1 MKVRGRVA
9 LELLTLAIL
18 MVSFLL
24 LFPKRSLVVD
34 VILALCAL
42 GLVGL
47 NARYTREV
55 IWARFPRGPS
65 SGGLKQ
71 CMWAT
76 MAITFSAVFV
86 FFIVGIVI
94 GYGNG
99 GWKAVV
105 DRVLNWKL
113 LVAICVYLPWALLQQ
128 TLFQFYL
135 LGRLRALFPT
145 VHPIGAATLNGV
157 AYALVH
163 LPDLWVTLVTAFG
176 GIFWSYMYNQ
186 YRLLLP
192 LALSQ
197 AVLGSTFYY
206 WVYGRDLAEAWSELI
221 K

>member
-1 MKVRGRVA
+1 M
-9 LELLTLAIL
+9 
-18 MVSFLL
+18 
-24 LFPKRSLVVD
+24 VD

-76 MAITFSAVFV
+76 MAITFSVVLV

-135 LGRLRALFPT
+135 LGRVRALFPT

-163 LPDLWVTLVTAFG
+163 LPDLWITMVTAFG
-176 GIFWSYMYNQ
+176 GTFWSYMYNQ

-192 LALSQ
+192 LALSH

-206 WVYGRDLAEAWSELI
+206 WAYGRDLAEAWSQLI

>member
-1 MKVRGRVA
+1 MNVRGRVA

-18 MVSFLL
+18 TVSFLL
-24 LFPKRSLVVD
+24 IFPRRTLVVD
-34 VILALCAL
+34 VTLALGAL
-42 GLVGL
+42 VLLGL
-47 NARYTREV
+47 NARYTRAV
-55 IWARFPRGPS
+55 IWARFPARPS
-65 SGGLKQ
+65 SGGSRQ
-71 CMWAT
+71 CMST
-76 MAITFSAVFV
+76 TIAVTLAAV
-86 FFIVGIVI
+86 VVCLVVGSIL
-94 GYGNG
+94 GYSDG
-99 GWKAVV
+99 GWKAVF

-113 LVAICVYLPWALLQQ
+113 LVAICVYLPWTLFQQ

-145 VHPIGAATLNGV
+145 VHPMGAATLNGV

-192 LALSQ
+192 MALSH

-206 WVYGRDLAEAWSELI
+206 WVYGRDLAEVWSQLI

>member
-9 LELLTLAIL
+9 LELLTLATL
-18 MVSFLL
+18 TVTFLL
-24 LFPKRSLVVD
+24 LFPKRSLAVD

-76 MAITFSAVFV
+76 MAITFSAVLV

-99 GWKAVV
+99 GWEAVV

-163 LPDLWVTLVTAFG
+163 LPDLWITMVTAFG

-192 LALSQ
+192 LALSH

-206 WVYGRDLAEAWSELI
+206 WVYGCDLAEAWSELI